1 MKIAAVDLY
10 EVHVPDRPWA
20 WSDEENGMPAHRQ
33 DGNLLIVVRCD
44 EGVDGLGELTLR
56 GGRQGRGR
64 RCGRRLDRARA
75 PQAVPA
81 ARRGPRGRGVRV
93 RRPRHPRQGAG
104 MPVSELLGG
113 AVRDRV
119 PVTLCTGYKTV
130 ENTAADAVW
139 GWERGF
145 RTYKMKCITG
155 TPHLCERIDYVVDRV
170 EAIHRELPDM
180 DVRPDIRR
188 RLEEVWAAE
197 EVARRL
203 EGHRLDCLESP
214 IITGAHG
221 DSFSE
226 WRRLRQ
232 RIGCPVAEHT
242 GAERLLTMWSAEA
255 LDYAIIGAPSA
266 LGTVRLSA
274 MAEQLGL
281 PCWTQYVG
289 LGINNALG
297 LQVCAAG
304 PSLSRPHDFVGFWA
318 KQDDCVQEEFPV
330 VEGAVK
336 VPDAP
341 GLGVTLDMDAVG
353 RYAAP

>member
-20 WSDEENGMPAHRQ
+20 WSDEENGMPAHRR
-33 DGNLLIVVRCD
+33 DGNLLVVVRCD
-44 EGVDGLGELTLR
+44 EGVEGLGELGLR
-56 GGRQGRGR
+56 GV
-64 RCGRRLDRARA
+64 DRA
-75 PQAVPA
+75 AVAAATEGWIGLDPLRQSRMPEGAPA
-81 ARRGPRGRGVRV
+81 AAAYECAALDIRGKVLGC
-93 RRPRHPRQGAG
+93 
-104 MPVSELLGG
+104 PVSELLGG

-145 RTYKMKCITG
+145 RTYKMKCIVG
-155 TPHLCERIDYVVDRV
+155 TPHLSERIDYVVDRV
-170 EAIHRELPDM
+170 EAIHRELPEM

-214 IITGAHG
+214 IVTGAHG
-221 DSFSE
+221 GSFNE

-232 RIGCPVAEHT
+232 RIGFPVAEHT
-242 GAERLLTMWSAEA
+242 GAEQLLTTWSAEA
-255 LDYAIIGAPSA
+255 LDYAIIGAPGA
-266 LGTVRLSA
+266 VETVRLSA

-289 LGINNALG
+289 LGVNNALG
-297 LQVCAAG
+297 LHVCAAG
-304 PSLSRPHDFVGFWA
+304 PSLSRPCDFVGFWA
-318 KQDDCVQEEFPV
+318 KQDDCVLEAFPV
-330 VEGAVK
+330 VDGSVQ
-336 VPDAP
+336 VPDSP

>member
-20 WSDEENGMPAHRQ
+20 WSDEENGMPAHRR
-33 DGNLLIVVRCD
+33 DGNLLVVVRCD
-44 EGVDGLGELTLR
+44 EGVEGLGELGLR
-56 GGRQGRGR
+56 GV
-64 RCGRRLDRARA
+64 DRA
-75 PQAVPA
+75 AVA
-81 ARRGPRGRGVRV
+81 AAAEGWIGLDPLRQSRLP
-93 RRPRHPRQGAG
+93 QGALAAEAYECAALDIRG
-104 MPVSELLGG
+104 KVLGCPVSELLGG

-145 RTYKMKCITG
+145 RTYKMKCIVG
-155 TPHLCERIDYVVDRV
+155 TPHLSERIDYVVERV
-170 EAIHRELPDM
+170 EAIHRELPEM

-214 IITGAHG
+214 IVTGAHG

-232 RIGCPVAEHT
+232 RIGFPVAEHT
-242 GAERLLTMWSAEA
+242 GADRLLTMWSAEA
-255 LDYAIIGAPSA
+255 LDYAIIGAPGA
-266 LGTVRLSA
+266 VETVRLSA
-274 MAEQLGL
+274 MAEKLGL

-297 LQVCAAG
+297 LHVCAAG

-330 VEGAVK
+330 VDGSVQ
-336 VPDAP
+336 VPDSP
-341 GLGVTLDMDAVG
+341 GLGVTLDMDAVR